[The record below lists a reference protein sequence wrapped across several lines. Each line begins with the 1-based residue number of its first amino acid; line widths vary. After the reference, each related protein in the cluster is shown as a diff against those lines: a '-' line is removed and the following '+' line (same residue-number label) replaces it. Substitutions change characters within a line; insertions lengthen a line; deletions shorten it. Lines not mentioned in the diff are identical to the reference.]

1 MSSLR
6 ARLWLAF
13 VLVVL
18 VPVAAGAI
26 LMLTRVPSA
35 LESQVDDRL
44 SAGRAAITEV
54 VGDLCRTAQV
64 GADLVAHE
72 LPAATTSA
80 AVSDVVDR
88 QVVGYAAVLDP
99 AGRVVAERGTVPQLP
114 GGAPVGAA
122 APAGSCVAGRDSGGS
137 YALVTSLALH
147 NPDGS
152 ARGTVVAGVPLPR
165 ERLRA
170 LAGGAATALTVVSR
184 GEPVASTLPAH
195 RAAQV
200 AAVAERAAA
209 AAEPVHAH
217 GQLVTA
223 APSVPGGPL
232 VVVSDDQPGR
242 GGLVAVAAVVLLVAL
257 LVATAVAWL
266 LAGLTTRPLVELAD
280 AAGRVAGGDLDT
292 RIPVRSR
299 DEVGRLAAAFN
310 EMTDKLQSHI
320 RALVSSRD
328 QLRRNLAR
336 LGDTLSSTHDLDR
349 ILGVILEAA
358 MATTNATAGAVLL
371 VSPDRS
377 RLELATGLGLAQRG
391 VGETLS
397 LPLGAGVTGRVA
409 VRGEP
414 LRGQVGPGQL
424 TLSPEE
430 PQAAAV
436 LSAPLCSGERVVGVL
451 NLYDPEGASEFRE
464 GDLMTIRSFAGQ
476 ASVAVDNVLLH
487 EEAQRLSITDPL
499 TGLWNYRYLQMSLE
513 QEIERATRFGRPLSL
528 LMLDLDHFKA
538 VNDAYGHQRGDA
550 VLVELA
556 ARVHSVIREV
566 DVFARYGGEE
576 LVLLLPET
584 GASGASTSAER
595 ICEVVRGRPFDGHGD
610 EEPAIR
616 VTVSVGVSTY
626 PTHASDGPGLIRAA
640 DEALY
645 VAKTEGR
652 DQWRVAATPAL
663 SGASTQQPRR
673 R

>member
-18 VPVAAGAI
+18 VPVAAGAV

-35 LESQVDDRL
+35 LQSQVDERL

-72 LPAATTSA
+72 LPTATTSA
-80 AVSDVVDR
+80 AVADVVDR

-114 GGAPVGAA
+114 GGGPVGAA
-122 APAGSCVAGRDSGGS
+122 APAGSCVAGRGAGG
-137 YALVTSLALH
+137 YVLVTSVALH

-170 LAGGAATALTVVSR
+170 LAGGADTALTIVSR
-184 GEPVASTLPAH
+184 GEPVASTLPPR

-200 AAVAERAAA
+200 AAVAERAVAA
-209 AAEPVHAH
+209 SGSVHAG
-217 GQLVTA
+217 GQIVTA
-223 APSVPGGPL
+223 AHSVPGGPL
-232 VVVSDDQPGR
+232 VVVSDAQPGR
-242 GGLVAVAAVVLLVAL
+242 SGLVAVVAVVLLVAL

-299 DEVGRLAAAFN
+299 DEVGMLAVAFN

-320 RALVSSRD
+320 RALVASRD
-328 QLRRNLAR
+328 QLRRNLSR

-377 RLELATGLGLAQRG
+377 RLELAVGVGLGPRG

-397 LPLGAGVTGRVA
+397 IPLGSGVTGRVA
-409 VRGEP
+409 VRAEP
-414 LRGQVGPGQL
+414 LRGRVGPGQL
-424 TLSPEE
+424 VLSPEE

-436 LSAPLCSGERVVGVL
+436 LAAPLHSGERVVGVL
-451 NLYDPEGASEFRE
+451 NLYDPDGSSEFRE
-464 GDLMTIRSFAGQ
+464 GDLVTIRSFAAQ
-476 ASVAVDNVLLH
+476 ASVAVENVLLH

-499 TGLWNYRYLQMSLE
+499 TGLWNYRYLQMALE

-528 LMLDLDHFKA
+528 LMLDLDHFKD

-566 DVFARYGGEE
+566 DVVARYGGEE

-584 GASGASTSAER
+584 GAAGATTSAER
-595 ICEVVRGRPFDGHGD
+595 ICEVVRNRSFDGHGD
-610 EEPAIR
+610 DQPAVR

-626 PTHASDGPGLIRAA
+626 PTHAADGPGLIRAA

-645 VAKTEGR
+645 AAKTEGR
-652 DQWRVAATPAL
+652 DQWRVAVPHATLRGAPA
-663 SGASTQQPRR
+663 QQQQRR
-673 R
+673 